1 LTRPRFAP
9 ALRHQMAI
17 TAAFIAMLIF
27 GLLVAPGNA
36 MAGVSGQIGDSWTA
50 PAQFEGE
57 ELIDPSAVA
66 FDSEDGSVFVASL
79 NGEFTETVIRKFSKA
94 GVTEGSLTLPGRYIG
109 MAVDPKL
116 DRLYVLA
123 GVRNGEVVE
132 ATEILAF
139 STIPNGEG
147 KLPPAQQEKLPV
159 PTGSEVLINPQEIV
173 VDPSTDN
180 LIVVAHEEQDE
191 KYLTTL
197 QRIDVDSATG
207 VGTVS
212 ERFVDEDTVTH
223 IGSGTAIAIN
233 EAGSIY
239 IVSFREVEPV
249 MSAEVLPAS
258 FTTTSSLEP
267 VPGFAAAIADGELQG
282 SGKVSL
288 PIGLAN
294 RGPQVAVSTTADGED
309 TLYWKFET
317 SGASAEAFIVEGWS
331 VDGEART
338 VVFGG
343 GTEEAECKISSVTTA
358 LAGLK
363 GGNLAVF
370 DQGSLVSEAG
380 ETPQFFP
387 AAYQFGPEGTGC
399 PAPAPEFKLE
409 SGGQAVTS
417 VSPGST
423 VTFNGTGTDLN
434 AAPAL
439 EGGHWKVEG
448 PCGFTEPIAGTAL
461 TFNHKFT
468 VPGNY
473 TVRMTIEA
481 TARDSGGQG
490 LGLGKVFSASPRK
503 LEVTPASGTT
513 TPAVSCITPIEGP
526 TAGGTE
532 VTITG
537 TNLTGATEV
546 KFGDAAVSCTG
557 VVSTCKVES
566 DTEIKATTPVLAPG
580 TTDVH
585 VVTAAGESAAE
596 APADQFTAV
605 GPPVPTF
612 TLTLT
617 KAGSGAGSVTSSPAG
632 IKCGVTCAAPFD
644 ENSSVTLT
652 ATPSSGSSFAGW
664 SGACEGTTTS
674 CVVSMDSAK
683 SVTATFNTD
692 STPPNE
698 NQIPPNENKTTPPVE
713 TPKTT
718 PPVETPKTTPPVET
732 PKTGHKPPTKAEIL
746 AAQRK
751 AALKKCQKVK
761 GKSKAM
767 CVEKANQIGK
777 PKKKKTKGKAKSTA
791 RVTARQD

>member
-1 LTRPRFAP
+1 
-9 ALRHQMAI
+9 MAI
-17 TAAFIAMLIF
+17 AAAFIAMLIF

-79 NGEFTETVIRKFSKA
+79 NGEFTETVIRKFSKT

-116 DRLYVLA
+116 SRLYVLA

-191 KYLTTL
+191 KNLTTL

-223 IGSGTAIAIN
+223 RGTGTAIAIN

-239 IVSFREVEPV
+239 IVSFREVDPL

-258 FTTTSSLEP
+258 FTASSSLTP
-267 VPGFAAAIADGELQG
+267 VPGFAGAIADRELQG
-282 SGKVSL
+282 GKVAQ
-288 PIGLAN
+288 PAGVAN
-294 RGPQVAVSTTADGED
+294 RGPQVAVSTSVDGED
-309 TLYWKFET
+309 TLYWKNET
-317 SGASAEAFIVEGWS
+317 AGTLDDEFIVEGWS
-331 VDGEART
+331 VGGEARAA
-338 VVFGG
+338 VFGG
-343 GTEEAECKISSVTTA
+343 GTEEANCRISTVTTA
-358 LAGLK
+358 LAGLEN
-363 GGNLAVF
+363 GNLAVF
-370 DQGSLVSEAG
+370 DQGTLVSEAG
-380 ETPQFFP
+380 ETPEFFP
-387 AAYQFGPEGTGC
+387 VAYQFGPRGSGC

-417 VSPGST
+417 VTAGST
-423 VTFNGTGTDLN
+423 VTFNGTETELN
-434 AAPAL
+434 AAPSV

-448 PCGFTEPIAGTAL
+448 PCGFTEAMSGSAL
-461 TFNHKFT
+461 TFSHRFM
-468 VPGNY
+468 VPGDY
-473 TVRMTIEA
+473 TVRMVIEA
-481 TARDSGGQG
+481 TATSSEGQGLG
-490 LGLGKVFSASPRK
+490 LGLGKVFSAQPRK
-503 LEVTPASGTT
+503 LAVTSGSGPD
-513 TPAVSCITPIEGP
+513 TPTVGCISPVEGP

-532 VTITG
+532 LTITG
-537 TNLTGATEV
+537 ANLTGATEV
-546 KFGDAAVSCTG
+546 KFGTTAVTCTG
-557 VVSTCKVES
+557 EVSTCKVES

-612 TLTLT
+612 ALTVSKT
-617 KAGSGAGSVTSSPAG
+617 GSGAGSVISSPAG
-632 IKCGVTCAAPFD
+632 IKCGVTCSASFN
-644 ENSSVTLT
+644 EGSSITLT
-652 ATPSSGSSFAGW
+652 ATASSGSIFAGW
-664 SGACEGTTTS
+664 GGACGGTAAS
-674 CVVSMDSAK
+674 CVVSIDAAK
-683 SVTATFNTD
+683 SVTATFNLD
-692 STPPNE
+692 STSEETHN
-698 NQIPPNENKTTPPVE
+698 PPNENKTTPPNE
-713 TPKTT
+713 NKPA
-718 PPVETPKTTPPVET
+718 PPVETNRRRRSKLRRLGTSPRP
-732 PKTGHKPPTKAEIL
+732 
-746 AAQRK
+746 R
-751 AALKKCQKVK
+751 QKSWRPSV
-761 GKSKAM
+761 
-767 CVEKANQIGK
+767 
-777 PKKKKTKGKAKSTA
+777 
-791 RVTARQD
+791 RRL